1 MPLIQEYAKLDDVR
15 GALRLPGST
24 AGLIRPLFGPPG
36 MPAVRVQFLR
46 DAFDAAMRDE
56 GLLADARKLGMD
68 VKPLSGIAILKIVAE
83 ILNSKRSH
91 METAGQL
98 VK

>member
-1 MPLIQEYAKLDDVR
+1 MPLIQEYAKLDDVT

-24 AGLIRPLFGPPG
+24 AALSRSLLGPPG
-36 MPAVRVQFLR
+36 MPAVRVQILR

-83 ILNSKRSH
+83 IVNSKPSH
-91 METAGQL
+91 IETAGQL